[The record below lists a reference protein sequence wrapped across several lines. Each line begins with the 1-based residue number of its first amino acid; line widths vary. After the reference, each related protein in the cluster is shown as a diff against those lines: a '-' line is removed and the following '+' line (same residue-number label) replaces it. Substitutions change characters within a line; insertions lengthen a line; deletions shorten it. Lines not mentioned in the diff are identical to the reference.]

1 MDVRLNNQR
10 FAAVPLGDQFSDF
23 HRRAF
28 AQVINIRFK
37 RQTKAG
43 DFQFT
48 GAFIGSRQTISHRRF
63 HLIDNPER
71 FVIVHFAR
79 GTDKPRLL
87 RVLCHNKPRINSDA
101 VAAHARARLK
111 NIDARVTIR
120 QANQFPDVNPLI
132 GTNQRQFISKSD
144 IHIAE
149 AVFGELTHFRRP
161 RVSDDTLTFE
171 ENLVQFAGAG
181 RANRRHAANHAIV
194 FNQLDHYLSR
204 QHAFR
209 AVGNIDVSLL
219 AHLLWES
226 EIWTHLC

>member
-1 MDVRLNNQR
+1 M
-10 FAAVPLGDQFSDF
+10 PLGDQFSDF

-48 GAFIGSRQTISHRRF
+48 GAFIGSRQAISHRRF

-87 RVLCHNKPRINSDA
+87 GVLCHDKPRINSNA
-101 VAAHARARLK
+101 VTPHARARLK
-111 NIDARVTIR
+111 NINARVTIR

-149 AVFGELTHFRRP
+149 AVFGQLAHFCSAG
-161 RVSDDTLTFE
+161 VTLTFE
-171 ENLVQFAGAG
+171 ENFVQFAGAG
-181 RANRRHAANHAIV
+181 RTNRRHTTNHAIV
-194 FNQLDHYLSR
+194 FNQLDHYLS
-204 QHAFR
+204 
-209 AVGNIDVSLL
+209 
-219 AHLLWES
+219 W
-226 EIWTHLC
+226 

>member
-48 GAFIGSRQTISHRRF
+48 GAFIGSSKAVGNRRF

-87 RVLCHNKPRINSDA
+87 RVLCHDKPRINSNA
-101 VAAHARARLK
+101 VTAHARARLK
-111 NIDARVTIR
+111 NINARVTIR
-120 QANQFPDVNPLI
+120 QANQFPDVNSLI
-132 GTNQRQFISKSD
+132 GTNQRQFVSKSD

-171 ENLVQFAGAG
+171 ENFVQFAGAG
-181 RANRRHAANHAIV
+181 RTNRRHTTNHAIV
-194 FNQLDHYLSR
+194 FNQLDH
-204 QHAFR
+204 
-209 AVGNIDVSLL
+209 NL
-219 AHLLWES
+219 AR
-226 EIWTHLC
+226 